1 MVVQFLSLIA
11 MQTQF
16 ADKLFVAGRLSW
28 LLRDFF
34 QDDGVGEQAVFFLSP
49 RRGSVLSLC
58 EPSHGSRRVGCILLP
73 VRGFVR
79 AVVAGLPAARR
90 HSSFLLAQHAEIF
103 GYPLFEH
110 SKLRARS

>member
-1 MVVQFLSLIA
+1 MVVQFLPLIA

-58 EPSHGSRRVGCILLP
+58 EPSHGSRRGAFFC
-73 VRGFVR
+73 RF
-79 AVVAGLPAARR
+79 AASCEPWSPDSQPHDDIRR
-90 HSSFLLAQHAEIF
+90 SC
-103 GYPLFEH
+103 
-110 SKLRARS
+110 